1 MRASRTLAVLLI
13 VILALVLL
21 APIYSVVMAGLREEG
36 RISFAWFGDVFA
48 DPLYR
53 EGILNSFYI
62 AAATTLLTLIISIPL
77 ALISDSYEFPFKKLL
92 LLLLN
97 APLILPP
104 FVGAIGMKGMLS
116 RNGGINELLVSWGWL
131 KQGHT
136 IDFLGSPFWSCVI
149 VEALY
154 LYPIAFLNAQAALA
168 NLDPSMVEAAR
179 DLGAGRWRSFFGV
192 RLPLIRSGIFA
203 GASIIFIWSFTEL
216 GTPLM
221 VGFRRLT
228 AVQVFDEL
236 QTTAPQGDAYAL
248 VVVLLAISVLVYAL
262 SKLVFGRPVQTITPK
277 AGVAKIVERK
287 TGIKALLLLVP
298 FVIVLVAA
306 TLPHIGVM
314 LTSVSSNGS
323 VSLHPADW
331 TLKHHENLVG
341 VSETSSEIRELA
353 VHSVENSAKYAFAA
367 TTVDLFLGFGIAW
380 LVVRRRGRLTF
391 VLDAM
396 AMLPLAVPG
405 LVLAFGYF
413 AMTQTGGWLS
423 RLDPISHDPTP
434 LLVLAYSVRRLP
446 FMVRSCAAGLEQL
459 PEAMEEAAIDL
470 GASWKRTLSRI
481 TLPLLAP
488 SFLAGGVLVFSRSML
503 EVSDS
508 LILAFDRQ
516 TYPMTKAIW
525 SLAAIPS
532 SGMESASVLGCW
544 GMILLLATFAI
555 ASKVLG
561 KRLGGVFRL

>member
-13 VILALVLL
+13 LLLGLVLL
-21 APIYSVVMAGLREEG
+21 APIFSVVQAGLSEEG
-36 RISFAWFGDVFA
+36 RLTFAWFRDVFA

-53 EGILNSFYI
+53 EGIANSFYV
-62 AAATTLLTLIISIPL
+62 AATTTALTLIIAIPL
-77 ALISDSYEFPFKKLL
+77 ALIADSYDFTGKKVV

-116 RNGGINELLVSWGWL
+116 RNGGINDLLVSWGWL
-131 KQGHT
+131 DAGNT
-136 IDFLGSPFWSCVI
+136 IDFLGSPFWACVI

-168 NLDPSMVEAAR
+168 NLDPTMVEAAR
-179 DLGAGRWRSFFGV
+179 DLGAGRLRTFFGV

-203 GASIIFIWSFTEL
+203 GASIVFIWSFTEL

-248 VVVLLAISVLVYAL
+248 VVVLLAISILVYTL
-262 SKLVFGRPVQTITPK
+262 SKLVFGRPVKTITPK
-277 AGVAKIVERK
+277 AGAAKTVRRVA
-287 TGIKALLLLVP
+287 GLKALVVSAPFLV
-298 FVIVLVAA
+298 VLVAA
-306 TLPHIGVM
+306 TIPHVGVM
-314 LTSVSSNGS
+314 LTSVSSTGT
-323 VSLHPADW
+323 VSLEPDDW
-331 TLKHHENLVG
+331 TVKHHAAMLQSAESG
-341 VSETSSEIRELA
+341 GEIRELA
-353 VHSVENSAKYAFAA
+353 VRSVANSAKYALAA
-367 TTVDLFLGFGIAW
+367 TAVDLILGFGIAW

-413 AMTQTGGWLS
+413 ALTQTDGWLS
-423 RLDPISHDPTP
+423 RFDPLQHDPTV

-459 PEAMEEAAIDL
+459 PESMEEAAVDV
-470 GASWKRTLSRI
+470 GASWRRTLSRI
-481 TLPLLAP
+481 TLPLMAP

-508 LILAFDRQ
+508 LILAFDRE

-525 SLAAIPS
+525 SLASIPA

-544 GMILLLATFAI
+544 GMVLLLVTFAI

-561 KRLGGVFRL
+561 KRLGGLFRL